1 MDIDNLYLCVK
12 KQYPKLP
19 SVLKNEQRGILLD
32 LLGKKKCIRCITK
45 EFVFF
50 LYPLLLD
57 QKDATKHFYC
67 HSAPNIIGFL
77 TGGTIL

>member
-32 LLGKKKCIRCITK
+32 LLG
-45 EFVFF
+45 
-50 LYPLLLD
+50 
-57 QKDATKHFYC
+57 QKM
-67 HSAPNIIGFL
+67 
-77 TGGTIL
+77 